1 MFRIRIICLVFV
13 VSILVL
19 HFSFCASSLS
29 YFLQL
34 KFSIL
39 SITFRHV
46 SLFLGFIQ
54 RQAMQF
60 FNAVQLVAAGPPRD
74 ADLCACV
81 LLVLAAAASPML
93 GGEEV
98 ERLRQHFRQTWE
110 AHAQVPAPRAHFEI
124 AVARTVNLAFLTPRG
139 TFGQPVYN
147 HGLP

>member
-1 MFRIRIICLVFV
+1 LFGFRCLNSRFAFFFLCFQ
-13 VSILVL
+13 SILL
-19 HFSFCASSLS
+19 STIKIFNFINHFPTC
-29 YFLQL
+29 
-34 KFSIL
+34 FS
-39 SITFRHV
+39 
-46 SLFLGFIQ
+46 FLGFIQ